1 MNESKDTTWESSC
14 QGKEQ
19 FTATVVATVRK
30 RYPKALPYKCKFCGF
45 FHLGRSRNK
54 RKIRNKWK

>member
-1 MNESKDTTWESSC
+1 MNEGKDTLWESSC

-19 FTATVVATVRK
+19 FTANVVASVRK
-30 RYPKALPYKCKFCGF
+30 RYPKATPYKCKFCGF
-45 FHLGRSRNK
+45 FHLGRRTVK